1 MKKIKALALFS
12 GGLDSL
18 LSMKLLIDQGIEV
31 TALHFNIGFGGNKDK
46 REYFENATA
55 QIGAKLLVCD
65 IREQFFNDV
74 LFKPKYGYGK
84 YFNPCIDC
92 HANMFR
98 NAFYKMLELDAD
110 FVLSGEVLGQRPKS
124 QRKEALNQVRKLVR
138 EVGEEAR
145 FDPILDRTQAG
156 GEKPQFLDE
165 LLLRPMSAKLLEP
178 TFMEKKGF
186 VDREKLLDV
195 SGRGRSRQLQMIKD
209 YGLKYYEK
217 PGGGCLLTDIQVS
230 NKIKNLK
237 EYREMV
243 FEDGVIVKNG
253 RYFVLPHNARLVVAR
268 NEEENHKLDIQHPL
282 MDKIE
287 LLSCKGPLSLVDK
300 NASKED
306 KELAGRIALGYA
318 KTLKNQA
325 YLIQIGNE
333 KRELYP
339 LDKESAREYLF
350 A

>member
-1 MKKIKALALFS
+1 
-12 GGLDSL
+12 
-18 LSMKLLIDQGIEV
+18 
-31 TALHFNIGFGGNKDK
+31 
-46 REYFENATA
+46 
-55 QIGAKLLVCD
+55 
-65 IREQFFNDV
+65 
-74 LFKPKYGYGK
+74 
-84 YFNPCIDC
+84 
-92 HANMFR
+92 
-98 NAFYKMLELDAD
+98 
-110 FVLSGEVLGQRPKS
+110 
-124 QRKEALNQVRKLVR
+124 
-138 EVGEEAR
+138 
-145 FDPILDRTQAG
+145 
-156 GEKPQFLDE
+156 
-165 LLLRPMSAKLLEP
+165 
-178 TFMEKKGF
+178 MEKKGW

-243 FEDGVIVKNG
+243 FEDSVIVKNG
-253 RYFVLPHNARLVVAR
+253 RYFVLPNNARLVVAR
-268 NEEENHKLDIQHPL
+268 NEEENHKLDIEHPL

-287 LLSCKGPLSLVDK
+287 LISCKGPLSLVDK

-318 KTLKNQA
+318 KTSKEQA
-325 YLIQIGNE
+325 YLIQIGDE

>member
-1 MKKIKALALFS
+1 
-12 GGLDSL
+12 
-18 LSMKLLIDQGIEV
+18 
-31 TALHFNIGFGGNKDK
+31 
-46 REYFENATA
+46 
-55 QIGAKLLVCD
+55 
-65 IREQFFNDV
+65 
-74 LFKPKYGYGK
+74 
-84 YFNPCIDC
+84 
-92 HANMFR
+92 
-98 NAFYKMLELDAD
+98 
-110 FVLSGEVLGQRPKS
+110 
-124 QRKEALNQVRKLVR
+124 
-138 EVGEEAR
+138 R
-145 FDPILDRTQAG
+145 FDPVLDRTQAG

-195 SGRGRSRQLQMIKD
+195 SGRGRARQLQMIKD

-217 PGGGCLLTDIQVS
+217 PGGGGLLTDIQVS

-243 FEDGVIVKNG
+243 FEDSVIVKIG

-287 LLSCKGPLSLVDK
+287 LLGCKGPLSLVDK

-333 KRELYP
+333 KCELYP
-339 LDKESAREYLF
+339 LDKENAREYLF